1 MGVGSARS
9 ARETERAAVAEI
21 RGKLKPGEDPMFYGA
36 EATPTPKAGE
46 IASERVEHV
55 ADAAPVK
62 AGGVVELGPRV
73 AVKSEAEVLRPE
85 DGVFYGDEQQA
96 LSEAPDRK
104 AVTALG
110 MGKKP
115 GLARVAPVAPV
126 PAPAEGES
134 RSLFGTV
141 KLGVAPPAGRPGEAR
156 VTDAAVGEILKKSV
170 GGRTERG
177 LPPVGREAEAAGE
190 GEGKQEDGK
199 VSADENRQEEVG
211 D

>member
-1 MGVGSARS
+1 MSA
-9 ARETERAAVAEI
+9 ERRTGAEPSEEIDPRKDPAIAAAVAEI

-55 ADAAPVK
+55 ADAAPAKV
-62 AGGVVELGPRV
+62 GGVVELGPRV
-73 AVKSEAEVLRPE
+73 AVSETTTEAPRHGGGHVEASEVFRPE

-110 MGKKP
+110 LGKKK
-115 GLARVAPVAPV
+115 V
-126 PAPAEGES
+126 PAVAEGES

-141 KLGVAPPAGRPGEAR
+141 KLGVAPPAARPGEAR

-170 GGRTERG
+170 GGR
-177 LPPVGREAEAAGE
+177 
-190 GEGKQEDGK
+190 
-199 VSADENRQEEVG
+199 
-211 D
+211 